1 MTDETNNKESINE
14 TDGEL
19 NFLDHLGELRKRL
32 IYAVLGILVGSIIS
46 GIFIDELLQFILL
59 KPASGANLNL
69 QNLKPFGLPFLYIK
83 IILLS
88 GIIISF
94 PFSLYQIWKFVAPGL
109 YENEKGW
116 ARKITY
122 YTSLCFLGGIFFAY
136 YVMLPT
142 MLSFAASFGSEHIRN
157 DIDVTNYFSFIT
169 MIILAAGILF
179 EMPVVSYILTKAGFL
194 TPKILR
200 KYWRHAMIGI
210 LVLAAVLTPTPD
222 PVSQMIFASPLFI
235 LYEIS
240 ILVSRFA
247 QKKNEE

>member
-14 TDGEL
+14 NDGEL

-46 GIFIDELLQFILL
+46 GIFIEELLQFILL
-59 KPASGANLNL
+59 KPASGANLSL

-83 IILLS
+83 IILLT

-94 PFSLYQIWKFVAPGL
+94 PFTLYQIWKFVAPGL

-122 YTSLCFLGGIFFAY
+122 YTSICFLGGIFFAY
-136 YVMLPT
+136 YVMLPS
-142 MLSFAASFGSEHIRN
+142 MLKFAASFGSEFIRN

-179 EMPVVSYILTKAGFL
+179 EMPVVSYILTKAGMV
-194 TPKILR
+194 TPKLLR
-200 KYWRHAMIGI
+200 KYWRHAIIGI